1 MDDEITTARLAQ
13 LFGVTAKTI
22 TDLGKRKI
30 IERGEKRGTWRLFE
44 SVNGYVSYLRAEA
57 VGSDEEAAS
66 ANAQLEQAQS
76 APAEGKTAQLG
87 SELVEAGAIE
97 KLWANRLRAFRNR
110 VLGIHRRVQYLSAR
124 QTVVLQQELRA
135 ALDELAHDTGRET

>member
-1 MDDEITTARLAQ
+1 MSAIFARKQSLA
-13 LFGVTAKTI
+13 T
-22 TDLGKRKI
+22 KRPPQ
-30 IERGEKRGTWRLFE
+30 
-44 SVNGYVSYLRAEA
+44 
-57 VGSDEEAAS
+57 

-87 SELVEAGAIE
+87 NELVEAGAIE

-135 ALDELAHDTGRET
+135 ALDELAHDTSRET